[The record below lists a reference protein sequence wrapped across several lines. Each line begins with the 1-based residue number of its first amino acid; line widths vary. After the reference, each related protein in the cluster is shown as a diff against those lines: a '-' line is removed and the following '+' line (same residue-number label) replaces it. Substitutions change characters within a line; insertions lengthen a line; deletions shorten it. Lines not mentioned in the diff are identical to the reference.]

1 MAMVVAARNQYFE
14 QKHRHED
21 EHKRNMQNQVRR
33 QMTGYSHT
41 YKSLT
46 HAVGHDA
53 EQNHKQV
60 PTRPVKSDQAVSRS
74 YAARGLGS
82 LQHHHHVDGS
92 QRDEGNAGHNS
103 GSIRHKLSSFAA
115 LPKHSYRRFW
125 DCVVEL

>member
-1 MAMVVAARNQYFE
+1 MAKLVATCDQYLQEE
-14 QKHRHED
+14 QRHED
-21 EHKRNMQNQVRR
+21 EHKHNMQNQVRR
-33 QMTGYSHT
+33 EMTGYSHT

-46 HAVGHDA
+46 HAVDHDA
-53 EQNHKQV
+53 EQNHEQV

-74 YAARGLGS
+74 CAARGLGS

-115 LPKHSYRRFW
+115 LPKH
-125 DCVVEL
+125 